1 MKKKELNQLR
11 TKTSQQLE
19 ALAKKTAQEVFKL
32 KMEQKTNRLK
42 NVHLVGQK
50 RHDLAKI
57 KTILREKELAN
68 EAA

>member
-11 TKTSQQLE
+11 TKTSRQLKS
-19 ALAKKTAQEVFKL
+19 LAEKTTQEIFKL

-42 NVHLVGQK
+42 NVYLVAQK
-50 RHDLAKI
+50 RHDLAII

-68 EAA
+68 ETA